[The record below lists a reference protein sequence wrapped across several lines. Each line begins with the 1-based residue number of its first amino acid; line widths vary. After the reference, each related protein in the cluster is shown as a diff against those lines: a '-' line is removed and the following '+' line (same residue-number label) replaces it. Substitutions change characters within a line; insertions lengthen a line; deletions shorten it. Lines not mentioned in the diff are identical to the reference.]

1 MIKLIYSSIIIFLSL
16 FNTVH
21 AELNI
26 AFIDMNKI
34 IETSQPGASLIK
46 QLNELNQINLKNF
59 ENEEK
64 IIKEN
69 EETIIKQKNIIS
81 EKEFKANIEKLK
93 LEINNYKKNRNKVIN
108 DFNQLKIN
116 NTNNL
121 LKSINPILA
130 KFSNEKSISI
140 ILQKKNLVIG
150 KTELDITDEI
160 IKIIKKNI
168 KEFKIQ

>member
-1 MIKLIYSSIIIFLSL
+1 M

-160 IKIIKKNI
+160 IKIINENI

>member
-1 MIKLIYSSIIIFLSL
+1 L

-160 IKIIKKNI
+160 IMIINENI